1 MRPPGSARLLEAR
14 RRRALAM
21 VRQGVSVK
29 AAARGL
35 GCAPSSV
42 MRWLQADHRQGE
54 SSLKVR
60 SAPGRPRLLTAREEG
75 RLMRDLLGGAL
86 AHGYRRDRWTS
97 QRIVE
102 VIVRKC
108 GVRYSRAHISRLLA
122 RNGWDARA
130 HARQAG
136 VRDEAARE
144 RWNRAVRRVRGKR
157 LR

>member
-1 MRPPGSARLLEAR
+1 
-14 RRRALAM
+14 
-21 VRQGVSVK
+21 
-29 AAARGL
+29 
-35 GCAPSSV
+35 
-42 MRWLQADHRQGE
+42 
-54 SSLKVR
+54 
-60 SAPGRPRLLTAREEG
+60 
-75 RLMRDLLGGAL
+75 MRDLLGGAL

-102 VIVRKC
+102 VIVRKF

>member
-21 VRQGVSVK
+21 VRQGLSLN
-29 AAARGL
+29 AAARGR
-35 GCAPSSV
+35 GCAPSRAL
-42 MRWLQADHRQGE
+42 RWLQADRRQGE

-97 QRIVE
+97 QRIVHRSE
-102 VIVRKC
+102 
-108 GVRYSRAHISRLLA
+108 
-122 RNGWDARA
+122 
-130 HARQAG
+130 
-136 VRDEAARE
+136 E
-144 RWNRAVRRVRGKR
+144 RRVGKEGR
-157 LR
+157 